1 MVKRKH
7 LIGAILACCLIA
19 WTLSGCQ
26 AFQKKQ
32 QSGAAIELNGQY
44 IYRSTLDSLTL
55 GLSSEDSMRVAQQY
69 ISQWAKD
76 ILFYEQAQGNRSER
90 IEQMVEDYRRT
101 LYAQAYEEWLVERRM
116 PKGVPDSTIAQVYA
130 QMPDRFRLD
139 ESIVKGI
146 LVVVPTDAPKLAQ
159 LRTWLGKQDMDA
171 IEKYAYQ
178 NASGYELFTDSW
190 KTTTDLL
197 THMPIERGE
206 LESALKGKDRIEIS
220 DSLQVYLLQ
229 ITDKHLQG
237 SPMPLEFAR
246 PRIEETIL
254 HSRQVEFVQKERERL
269 YNEAIQDRKIV
280 FF

>member
-1 MVKRKH
+1 MNKKN
-7 LIGAILACCLIA
+7 LISVILACCL
-19 WTLSGCQ
+19 LSWMLTGCQ

-55 GLSSEDSMRVAQQY
+55 GLSNEDSIRVAQQY

-76 ILFYEQAQGNRSER
+76 ILFYEQAQGNRSEQ
-90 IEQMVEDYRRT
+90 IEKMVEDYRRT
-101 LYAQAYEEWLVERRM
+101 LYAQAYEEWLVDHRM
-116 PKGVPDSTIAQVYA
+116 PKSVPDSMIAQAYA
-130 QMPDRFRLD
+130 QMPERFRLE
-139 ESIVKGI
+139 ESIMKGI

-159 LRTWLGKQDMDA
+159 LRTWLEKQDMDA

-190 KTTTDLL
+190 RTTTDLL
-197 THMPIERGE
+197 THMPMERGE
-206 LESALKGKDRIEIS
+206 LESALKGKNRIEVS

-229 ITDKHLQG
+229 ITDKNLQG

-246 PRIEETIL
+246 PKIEETIL

-269 YNEAIQDRKIV
+269 FNEAIQDKKVI

>member
-1 MVKRKH
+1 MNKKN
-7 LIGAILACCLIA
+7 LISVILACCL
-19 WTLSGCQ
+19 LSWMLTGCQ

-55 GLSSEDSMRVAQQY
+55 GLSNEDSIRVAQQY

-76 ILFYEQAQGNRSER
+76 ILFYEQAQGNRSEQ
-90 IEQMVEDYRRT
+90 IEKMVEDYRRT
-101 LYAQAYEEWLVERRM
+101 LYAQAYEEWLVDHRM
-116 PKGVPDSTIAQVYA
+116 PKSVPDSMIAQAYA
-130 QMPDRFRLD
+130 QMPERFRLE
-139 ESIVKGI
+139 ESIMKGI

-159 LRTWLGKQDMDA
+159 LRTWLEKQDMDA

-190 KTTTDLL
+190 RTTTDLL
-197 THMPIERGE
+197 THMPMERGE
-206 LESALKGKDRIEIS
+206 LESALKGKNRIEVS

-229 ITDKHLQG
+229 ITDKNLQG

-246 PRIEETIL
+246 PKIEETIL

-269 YNEAIQDRKIV
+269 FNEAIQDRKVI

>member
-1 MVKRKH
+1 MNKKD
-7 LIGAILACCLIA
+7 LISVILACCL
-19 WTLSGCQ
+19 LSWMLTGCQ

-55 GLSSEDSMRVAQQY
+55 GLSNEDSIRVAQQY

-76 ILFYEQAQGNRSER
+76 ILFYEQAQGNRSEQ
-90 IEQMVEDYRRT
+90 IEKMVEDYRRT
-101 LYAQAYEEWLVERRM
+101 LYAQAYEEWLVDHRM
-116 PKGVPDSTIAQVYA
+116 PKSVPDSMIAQAYA
-130 QMPDRFRLD
+130 QMPERFRLE
-139 ESIVKGI
+139 ESIMKGI

-159 LRTWLGKQDMDA
+159 LRTWLEKQDMDA

-190 KTTTDLL
+190 RTTTDLL
-197 THMPIERGE
+197 THMPMERGE
-206 LESALKGKDRIEIS
+206 LESALKGKNRIEVS

-229 ITDKHLQG
+229 ITDKNLQG

-246 PRIEETIL
+246 PKIEETIL

-269 YNEAIQDRKIV
+269 FNEAIQDRKVI

>member
-1 MVKRKH
+1 MNKKN
-7 LIGAILACCLIA
+7 LISVILACCL
-19 WTLSGCQ
+19 LSWMLTGCQ

-55 GLSSEDSMRVAQQY
+55 GLSSEDSIRVAQQY

-76 ILFYEQAQGNRSER
+76 ILFYEQAQGNRSEQ
-90 IEQMVEDYRRT
+90 IEKMVEDYRRT
-101 LYAQAYEEWLVERRM
+101 LYAQAYEEWLVDHRM
-116 PKGVPDSTIAQVYA
+116 PKSVPDSMIAQAYA
-130 QMPDRFRLD
+130 QMPERFRLE
-139 ESIVKGI
+139 ESIMKGI

-159 LRTWLGKQDMDA
+159 LRTWLEKQDMDA

-190 KTTTDLL
+190 RTTTDLL
-197 THMPIERGE
+197 THMPMERGE
-206 LESALKGKDRIEIS
+206 LESALKGKNRIEVS

-229 ITDKHLQG
+229 ITDKNLQG

-246 PRIEETIL
+246 PKIEETIL

-269 YNEAIQDRKIV
+269 FNEAIQDRKVI